1 MIQSIPIFSSYVAH
15 RLRPGLGFGAQE
27 IGITPD
33 VSGHRCRARN
43 GKSHDEVIGC
53 RSADGLSEG
62 LLELS
67 G

>member
-27 IGITPD
+27 IGIAPD
-33 VSGHRCRARN
+33 IPGHRCRSRN
-43 GKSHDEVIGC
+43 GKSRDEVIGH
-53 RSADGLSEG
+53 RSAGGPSECRI
-62 LLELS
+62 EPS